1 MSKKETT
8 WNMQKTI
15 EKIKEPNELLKDT
28 DSPYMVANVQL
39 MVYDGLL
46 SAIRKDIIGRF
57 ELLKNYTIKDYENA
71 LQDLNELLEHFG
83 K

>member
-1 MSKKETT
+1 MSKKETKY
-8 WNMQKTI
+8 NLQKTV
-15 EKIKEPNELLKDT
+15 EKIKEPNALLKDT

-46 SAIRKDIIGRF
+46 SAIRKEIIGRF
-57 ELLKNYTIKDYENA
+57 NIMKNYKVEDYESA
-71 LQDLNELLEHFG
+71 IQDLNELLENFG